1 MLQAILAKIQSAA
14 CAAIVALAL
23 AAAAP
28 VVNEAQAVLPPLHQ
42 AAKDNDVKKMRQLI
56 ANGAIVDLKT
66 EYGWTALHAAAR
78 GNADEAAQLLIDNG
92 ANVHEK
98 NRRFSGITPLQF
110 AASHNSREVGVRLL
124 AAGAKMDAHV
134 AAWLNATW
142 IVKSFIV
149 NGGNV
154 NAEDG
159 WGGHTLLHMA
169 SWSTDPIGED
179 NAMLFL
185 IANGAD
191 VNATS
196 GGGMTPLHGA
206 ARFNALSRAPVLIEN
221 GADVNA
227 KDKDGE
233 TPLDYAIEKGHAKM
247 QSLLRR
253 HGGSCNKKC
262 Q

>member
-1 MLQAILAKIQSAA
+1 MLKAILVKIQSAA
-14 CAAIVALAL
+14 CAALVALA
-23 AAAAP
+23 AVAAP
-28 VVNEAQAVLPPLHQ
+28 VVSEAQEEFPPLHQ

-56 ANGAIVDLKT
+56 ANGAIVDLKFLSR
-66 EYGWTALHAAAR
+66 WTALHVAAAE
-78 GNADEAAQLLIDNG
+78 NADEAAQLLIDSG

-98 NRRFSGITPLQF
+98 DRYSNGVTPLQF
-110 AASHNSREVGVRLL
+110 AASNNSHEVGIRLL
-124 AAGAKMDAHV
+124 AAGAEMDAHV
-134 AAWLNATW
+134 AAWLNATG

-149 NGGNV
+149 NGGDI
-154 NAEDG
+154 NARNH
-159 WGGHTLLHMA
+159 WNKTLLHMA

-185 IANGAD
+185 IVNGAD
-191 VNATS
+191 VNATY
-196 GGGMTPLHGA
+196 GGGITPLHGA

-227 KDKDGE
+227 KDEDGE

>member
-1 MLQAILAKIQSAA
+1 MLKAILAKIQSAA
-14 CAAIVALAL
+14 CAALVVLAL

-42 AAKDNDVKKMRQLI
+42 AAEDNDVKKMRQLI
-56 ANGAIVDLKT
+56 ANGAIVDLKI
-66 EYGWTALHAAAR
+66 GPGMTALHAAAR
-78 GNADEAAQLLIDNG
+78 GNADEAAQLLIDGG
-92 ANVHEK
+92 ANIHAKIRV
-98 NRRFSGITPLQF
+98 GDGLTPLQI
-110 AASHNSREVGVRLL
+110 ASFHNSRKAGIRLL
-124 AAGAKMDAHV
+124 AAGAKMDAHI
-134 AAWLNATW
+134 AAWLNATG

-149 NGGNV
+149 NGGDI
-154 NAEDG
+154 NARNH
-159 WGGHTLLHMA
+159 WNQTLLHMA
-169 SWSTDPIGED
+169 SRSTDPIDED

-185 IANGAD
+185 IVNGAD
-191 VNATS
+191 VNAEDN
-196 GGGMTPLHGA
+196 GRTPLHGA
-206 ARFNALSRAPVLIEN
+206 ARFNALSRAPVLIEY

-233 TPLDYAIEKGHAKM
+233 TPLDYAIEEGHAKM